1 MIKDVTHPLVCFCL
15 NDFRQT
21 DWILQLLYYEEMSLY
36 AYIFKIQM
44 RGCQLSLTLN
54 EDHLKCNP
62 MGYQFG
68 GGESNWM
75 VDVRFS
81 TIVLCIIP

>member
-1 MIKDVTHPLVCFCL
+1 
-15 NDFRQT
+15 
-21 DWILQLLYYEEMSLY
+21 
-36 AYIFKIQM
+36 M

-54 EDHLKCNP
+54 KDHLMCNP

-68 GGESNWM
+68 GEKKSNWM

-81 TIVLCIIP
+81 TIVL